1 MKKLEKNF
9 VLASLLLYGTA
20 VWFIYYNINS
30 NDNDSRL
37 SINSNKLE

>member
-1 MKKLEKNF
+1 
-9 VLASLLLYGTA
+9 LLLYGTA